1 MECIL
6 GSIFDRFLV
15 DFGTQ
20 VGTQNRPKRDK
31 NRCQNGNKIQSFFEG
46 LLERD
51 FFGQEARQEAEGR
64 TQVGS
69 DAESAGRG
77 EDYGGVQKT
86 KFEGHLIRTLHKDW
100 I

>member
-6 GSIFDRFLV
+6 GSIFDRILV

-20 VGTQNRPKRDK
+20 VGTQTRPKRVK

-51 FFGQEARQEAEGR
+51 FFGQEARQEAEGWS
-64 TQVGS
+64 QVGS
-69 DAESAGRG
+69 DAENAGRG
-77 EDYGGVQKT
+77 EDYGGASGKIPRR
-86 KFEGHLIRTLHKDW
+86 FD
-100 I
+100 

>member
-6 GSIFDRFLV
+6 GSIFDRFSV

-20 VGTQNRPKRDK
+20 VGTQNRSKRDK
-31 NRCQNGNKIQSFFEG
+31 NRCQNGSKIQSFFEG
-46 LLERD
+46 LLERNLFD
-51 FFGQEARQEAEGR
+51 QEARQEAEGWS
-64 TQVGS
+64 QEGS
-69 DAESAGRG
+69 DAESACRG

-86 KFEGHLIRTLHKDW
+86 KFHGHLIRTLHKDW